1 MSAQPVVVVTGVA
14 SGIGAGIASL
24 LADRGATVIGLDQ
37 AVPPSAREGW
47 LMMDLRSPV
56 SIRAAVER
64 LPDRVDALC
73 NVAGVHPRSADG
85 NDIVRANYLGTRLLT
100 ESVVGRMAPGAA
112 VVNMAS
118 AAGAGWRSRLRL
130 HRELVARAS
139 FDEGW
144 AWLREHPVPRTEG
157 YSYSKEALIV
167 WTLLTAVAWL
177 RRGVR
182 MNALAPGPVET
193 PAFAAFREAL
203 GDAPNPDV
211 DRIGR
216 PGRIDEVARVA
227 AFLCGVE
234 SGWINGAVIP
244 ADGGLTAAHL
254 ADGTAPARL

>member
-1 MSAQPVVVVTGVA
+1 MTAHPVVMVTGVA

-24 LADRGATVIGLDQ
+24 LADRGATVIGLDL
-37 AVPPSAREGW
+37 AAAPNAGDGW
-47 LMMDLRSPV
+47 LALDLRSPA

-85 NDIVRANYLGTRLLT
+85 NDIVGVNYLGTRLLT

-112 VVNMAS
+112 IVNMAS
-118 AAGAGWRSRLRL
+118 TAGAGWRSRLRE
-130 HRELVARAS
+130 HRELVSRAS
-139 FDEGW
+139 FEEGW
-144 AWLREHPVPRTEG
+144 AWLREHPVARAEG

-177 RRGVR
+177 PRGVR

-193 PAFAAFREAL
+193 PAFAAFRTAL

-216 PGRIDEVARVA
+216 PGGIEEVARVA
-227 AFLCGVE
+227 AFLCSAE
-234 SGWINGAVIP
+234 SSWINGAVIP
-244 ADGGLTAAHL
+244 VDGGLTAAHL
-254 ADGTAPARL
+254 VDGTAPARL